1 MTALYRLFLRSQ
13 LVRGRILGLGV
24 LGLLAILLG
33 AAVGSSDGA
42 DMGDGARLVSG
53 YGLSLF
59 VPVTVLVFASA
70 VLGDPNEDGTFVYL
84 WLRPVARWRMAV
96 AALAATLTITVP
108 LVVVPMAVSGALAGG
123 RRPGDLV
130 LGAIASCTLATVA
143 YAAIFTWLGLRVR
156 RALVWGLAY
165 ILIWEGFVARAG
177 ATPSRLSV
185 RSSSR
190 SILGHVADG
199 PRELVEAGVTASLV
213 VPLAAAVIAVALTV
227 RRLSTQDV
235 A

>member
-1 MTALYRLFLRSQ
+1 MTTLYRLFLRNQ

-24 LGLLAILLG
+24 LGVLAVLLG
-33 AAVGSSDGA
+33 AAVGRADGTSLRDGA
-42 DMGDGARLVSG
+42 QLVSG

-70 VLGDPNEDGTFVYL
+70 VLGEPNEDGTLVYL
-84 WLRPVARWRMAV
+84 WLRPVARWQMAV
-96 AALAATLTITVP
+96 AAVAATLTITLP
-108 LVVVPMAVSGALAGG
+108 LVVLPMALCGALAGG
-123 RRPGDLV
+123 DDAAELA
-130 LGAIASCTLATVA
+130 LGAAASCTLATVA
-143 YAAIFTWLGLRVR
+143 YAGLFTWLGLRVR

-177 ATPSRLSV
+177 ATPSRLSI
-185 RSSSR
+185 RASTR

-199 PRELVEAGVTASLV
+199 PRDLIELSAGAAV
-213 VPLAAAVIAVALTV
+213 VIPLAAGAVAVALAV
-227 RRLSTQDV
+227 RRLTTQDV